1 MQNVNHVYNR
11 FLEIFTEIYDIAF
24 PKKNL
29 TIKQKTL
36 SSPWITKG
44 LQKFSR
50 WKQLFDRHLKKRT
63 KQTKEEYE
71 L

>member
-1 MQNVNHVYNR
+1 MYNR
-11 FLEIFTEIYDIAF
+11 FLETFTEIYDIAF
-24 PKKNL
+24 AKKNL
-29 TIKQKTL
+29 KKKKKTL